1 MGRKLFSKC
10 YSEFLI
16 DNIRL
21 EFGKLFSGIQMNMVL
36 KNSCSPMFYKL
47 DFLKR
52 CKEFIWKHLRSIT
65 VIKKRLQS
73 RCFPVNFAKFL
84 KTPFFKEHLWTI
96 ASGFFHSLNCFLP
109 PSEPIESGFPIF
121 EHVLS
126 RHSNVMNIINLD
138 LENFTFQNKWPSC
151 CCISTHISL
160 RHLVELSGVF

>member
-1 MGRKLFSKC
+1 MGQKLFSKC

-16 DNIRL
+16 DSIRL

-36 KNSCSPMFYKL
+36 KNSCSPRFYKL

-84 KTPFFKEHLWTI
+84 KTPFFKEHLRAT
-96 ASGFFHSLNCFLP
+96 ASGFFHSPNCFLP
-109 PSEPIESGFPIF
+109 PSEPIEVRFSYIWTCFITAFKCDKYKFGFGKLYFPKQMTQLLL
-121 EHVLS
+121 H
-126 RHSNVMNIINLD
+126 
-138 LENFTFQNKWPSC
+138 
-151 CCISTHISL
+151 
-160 RHLVELSGVF
+160 